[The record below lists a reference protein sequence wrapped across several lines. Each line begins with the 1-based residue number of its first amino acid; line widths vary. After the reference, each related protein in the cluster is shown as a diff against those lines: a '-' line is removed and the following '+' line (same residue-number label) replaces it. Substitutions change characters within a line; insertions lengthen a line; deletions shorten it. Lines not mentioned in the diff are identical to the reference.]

1 MLCLTAFSDQ
11 DLQDSTTTDDQT
23 KFGFDIDSRI
33 RFGLLTS
40 HVDRNGTIGELQA
53 GIGLG
58 NDRKRAG
65 VIALHHNGTL
75 EHRYRDV
82 YYISG

>member
-1 MLCLTAFSDQ
+1 MRLTSFSDQ

-23 KFGFDIDSRI
+23 EFGFNIDSRI

-40 HVDRNGTIGELQA
+40 HVDRNGTTGELQA

-58 NDRKRAG
+58 NNRRRAG
-65 VIALHHNGTL
+65 VVALHHSGTL